1 MMTVPKKGISVKVSE
16 DLYAEINEYIRN
28 HDMTM
33 TEFVTTALD
42 NELHPKNE
50 QKEGNNMANTRTV
63 AFQVPEE
70 LFQRIKEYLH
80 RNHMTQKQFLLSLIE
95 NELEREQSERERQ
108 NGGFEDEDEQDE
120 DDPDLDEN
128 SATDDFEGG
137 YDEDDLDSEAED
149 TEKIA
154 DEAVSAAETEE
165 DYMDEP
171 DGGDDDFNED
181 ESDEEAEDDDFDED
195 EDEDESESYGEEDE
209 DSEFDDDEDFD
220 DDYDD
225 EESEDEGYSMSM

>member
-1 MMTVPKKGISVKVSE
+1 MTVPKKGISVKVDE
-16 DLYAEINEYIRN
+16 DLYAEISEYIRN

-42 NELHPKNE
+42 NELHPKKE

-80 RNHMTQKQFLLSLIE
+80 RNNMTQKQFLLGLIE

-108 NGGFEDEDEQDE
+108 NGGFEDEDE
-120 DDPDLDEN
+120 
-128 SATDDFEGG
+128 
-137 YDEDDLDSEAED
+137 
-149 TEKIA
+149 
-154 DEAVSAAETEE
+154 
-165 DYMDEP
+165 
-171 DGGDDDFNED
+171 
-181 ESDEEAEDDDFDED
+181 
-195 EDEDESESYGEEDE
+195 DESESYSEEDE
-209 DSEFDDDEDFD
+209 DSEYDDEDFD